1 MTPPRCY
8 RTLPDDGGGRRP
20 PAPHP
25 ALATAAQA
33 AAREFL
39 ASPERAIHVPPAPPP
54 AAASHHLDSTPP
66 PAPPVHASATL
77 TAAQAAARS
86 MSAAPAPAAT
96 GAGSFDA
103 NAVTDS
109 VIPRLRRQQDAA
121 RELLDHDVAP
131 ANHRDGAPTPSV
143 DSDSDSDSDSGDD
156 EDAMDATTPPPP
168 SGSPVPDPGD
178 WRASGYRRGV
188 GGALARAD
196 GRLHGRCCRRA
207 RGVGVLRRARVRQ
220 WRRVPSAVAHGVGDS
235 DSWRCADSRG
245 ARYAGCH
252 PPQELDDDE
261 IDRRV
266 NAARGGARALLAAS
280 RAEAE
285 RLKRRKEAT
294 SG

>member
-1 MTPPRCY
+1 MEEARQPLAEPPRDASAM
-8 RTLPDDGGGRRP
+8 LPHAPPTTAADAAP

-39 ASPERAIHVPPAPPP
+39 ASPERAVHVPPAPSP

-77 TAAQAAARS
+77 ATAAQAAARS

-109 VIPRLRRQQDAA
+109 VIRELRRQQDAA

-156 EDAMDATTPPPP
+156 EDAMDVSTPPPP
-168 SGSPVPDPGD
+168 TRVSTARSDGRGEPRQS
-178 WRASGYRRGV
+178 RR
-188 GGALARAD
+188 ARAD
-196 GRLHGRCCRRA
+196 DARDLARCGRRR
-207 RGVGVLRRARVRQ
+207 RVDQ
-220 WRRVPSAVAHGVGDS
+220 WRTPEVQKSRYVTCGRSTRSQRRSAQPHAMCVVS
-235 DSWRCADSRG
+235 S
-245 ARYAGCH
+245 
-252 PPQELDDDE
+252 
-261 IDRRV
+261 
-266 NAARGGARALLAAS
+266 
-280 RAEAE
+280 AEA
-285 RLKRRKEAT
+285 RCPGPDGTRGRAPRR
-294 SG
+294 